1 MESSQAQTQAQT
13 QSTVAIWISL
23 VSNIVLTVMKLVVGL
38 LFGSQVLVA
47 DGIHNAGDV
56 CATAAALI
64 SMMISKRPPD
74 EDHPYGHGK
83 AEVIGA
89 GIVAVILI
97 LAGLFMGYHSV
108 QALMEPAQEASLLVL
123 VAAAISLVWKQWLYL
138 YTMRIGRQT
147 NSSGLI
153 ATAYD
158 HLADVYASLAAVLGI
173 SMALAGDYY
182 GIRWLMYGDPLA
194 GIVVAYFVIRLAIHM
209 GRTSIDVLMEKNV
222 SSETL
227 EEITQLVLGVPEV
240 KRIDRIRAREHGH
253 YMIVDVRVGIPAQLS
268 VQQGHDVSRAIKKAI
283 ASQMEGIEEVLVH
296 LNPWY
301 ADEQTEGAPERDRAA
316 RRGRE

>member
-1 MESSQAQTQAQT
+1 MDSSQTQT
-13 QSTVAIWISL
+13 QSTVAIWVSL

-38 LFGSQVLVA
+38 LFGSQVLIA

-89 GIVAVILI
+89 GMVAVILV
-97 LAGLFMGYHSV
+97 LAGLFMGYHSI
-108 QALMEPAQEASLLVL
+108 QALMEPAHEANLLVL
-123 VAAAISLVWKQWLYL
+123 VAAAISLVWKQWLYM
-138 YTMRIGRQT
+138 YTMRIGRKM

-173 SMALAGDYY
+173 SMALAGDHY

-194 GIVVAYFVIRLAIHM
+194 GIVVAYFVVRLAIHM

-222 SSETL
+222 GAETL
-227 EEITQLVLGVPEV
+227 EAITQLVLRVPEV

-268 VQQGHDVSRAIKKAI
+268 VQQGHDVSRAIKQAI
-283 ASQMEGIEEVLVH
+283 SQHMDGVEEVMVH

-301 ADEQTEGAPERDRAA
+301 ADEQEEVDASGPA

>member
-1 MESSQAQTQAQT
+1 MDSSQMQT
-13 QSTVAIWISL
+13 QSTVAIWVSL
-23 VSNIVLTVMKLVVGL
+23 VSNVVLTVMKLVVGL
-38 LFGSQVLVA
+38 LFGSQVLIA

-108 QALMEPAQEASLLVL
+108 QALMEPAHEASLLVL

-138 YTMRIGRQT
+138 YTMRIGRKI

-194 GIVVAYFVIRLAIHM
+194 GIVVAYFVVRLAIHM

-222 SSETL
+222 SAETL

-268 VQQGHDVSRAIKKAI
+268 VQQGHDVSRSIKKAI
-283 ASQMEGIEEVLVH
+283 ASQMDGIEEVLVH

-301 ADEQTEGAPERDRAA
+301 ADEQEEVG
-316 RRGRE
+316 RRGSVRSEGEGRE